1 MDNISVPKQNYRSGA
16 IGTFLSLV
24 VLLGVVISFN
34 PGLAQTKQINI
45 NGAGATFPQP
55 LYSRW
60 ASEYMGISG
69 DVITYQGVGSGAGIA
84 QIKAGAVDFGA
95 SDEPLEYDQLQEHG
109 LVQFP
114 LVMGAVVP
122 VFNLEGIGKGK
133 LRITPDLLADIFLG
147 KIKMWNDRRIMAV
160 NQDLRLPEIEITVA
174 HRADG
179 SGTTWILTKYLS
191 KVSNEWQSKIG
202 NDKSVSWVTGV
213 GARGNQRMAELVK
226 KTPGSIGYVEY
237 AYAFREKL
245 SCAQLQNQSGR
256 FVTPNMDSFKAA
268 AINAVWEENLG
279 FATDLTDQPGEKSW
293 PIMGASYILIAK
305 NQADPNKASAML
317 KFFDW
322 SFRRG
327 RDTAV
332 ELHYVPIPQ
341 AVYQRVLSMWSKEIL
356 FEEKPLRGTRSR
368 TD

>member
-1 MDNISVPKQNYRSGA
+1 MQNISSIRRKYRPGA
-16 IGTFLSLV
+16 IGILLFIF
-24 VLLGVVISFN
+24 VLIAVAVSIN
-34 PGLAQTKQINI
+34 PVLAQTKQVNI

-55 LYSRW
+55 LYSKW
-60 ASEYMGISG
+60 AGEYMRISS

-84 QIKAGAVDFGA
+84 QIKAGVVDFGA
-95 SDEPLEYDQLQEHG
+95 SDEPLEADELQKHG

-114 LVMGAVVP
+114 LIMGAVVP

-133 LRITPDLLADIFLG
+133 LRITPELLADIFLG

-160 NQDLRLPEIEITVA
+160 NQGLRLPEIEITVA

-191 KVSNEWQSKIG
+191 KVSTEWRSKIG
-202 NDKSVSWVTGV
+202 NHKSVSWATGI
-213 GARGNQRMAELVK
+213 GARGNQGMSELVK

-245 SCAQLQNQSGR
+245 SYAQLQNASGR
-256 FVTPNMDSFKAA
+256 FVGPNMDTFKAA
-268 AINAVWEENLG
+268 AINAVWEENNG
-279 FATDLTDQPGEKSW
+279 FSTDLTDQPGEKSW

-305 NQADPNKASAML
+305 NQADRNNASAML

-322 SFRRG
+322 SFRNG
-327 RDTAV
+327 GDMAIK
-332 ELHYVPIPQ
+332 LLYVPIPQ
-341 AVYQRVLSMWSKEIL
+341 TVYKRVLSMWSKEIL
-356 FEEKPLRGTRSR
+356 YNEQPLWRVHAA
-368 TD
+368 DD